1 MSEKLVIWLAILGLI
16 LLSILCICNKSEKI
30 ETDLL
35 GRSLSS
41 IENVDGFDGN
51 VEISGRDITLNGLV
65 DSEDFKLKLEQLIGS
80 ELGVRKVINNITIK
94 SPEVLKEEIRE
105 EVQEALNKVI
115 EFDNI
120 EFQSNTAIILD
131 ESFNLLD
138 ETAVILTENSDLSI
152 EIGGHSDSAGNEDY
166 NIGLSQRRADAVL
179 IALVNRGVERSR
191 LLAVGY
197 GSSQSI
203 ADNDTDEGK
212 QKNRR
217 VEFKIKENM

>member
-1 MSEKLVIWLAILGLI
+1 MSKKLVIWLAIFGLI

-51 VEISGRDITLNGLV
+51 VEISGRDITINGLV
-65 DSEDFKLKLEQLIGS
+65 DSEDIKLKLEQTIGS
-80 ELGVRKVINNITIK
+80 ELGVRKVINNLTIK

-120 EFQSNTAIILD
+120 EFQSNTAIILN

-138 ETAVILTENSDLSI
+138 ESAAILNENSDLSI

-203 ADNDTDEGK
+203 ADNDTKEGK

>member
-1 MSEKLVIWLAILGLI
+1 MSKKLVIWLAILGLI

-30 ETDLL
+30 ENDLL

-51 VEISGRDITLNGLV
+51 VEISGRDITLKGLV
-65 DSEDFKLKLEQLIGS
+65 DSEEIKLKLEQIIGS
-80 ELGVRKVINNITIK
+80 ELGVRKVINNLTIK
-94 SPEVLKEEIRE
+94 SLEVLKGEIRE

-138 ETAVILTENSDLSI
+138 ETAVILNENSDLSI

-197 GSSQSI
+197 GSSQNI
-203 ADNDTDEGK
+203 AENNTDEGK

-217 VEFKIKENM
+217 VEFKIKEDM

>member
-138 ETAVILTENSDLSI
+138 ETAVILTENSDLSV

>member
-1 MSEKLVIWLAILGLI
+1 
-16 LLSILCICNKSEKI
+16 
-30 ETDLL
+30 
-35 GRSLSS
+35 
-41 IENVDGFDGN
+41 
-51 VEISGRDITLNGLV
+51 
-65 DSEDFKLKLEQLIGS
+65 LEQIIGS
-80 ELGVRKVINNITIK
+80 ELGVRKVINNLTIK
-94 SPEVLKEEIRE
+94 SLEVLKGEIRE

-138 ETAVILTENSDLSI
+138 ETAVILNENSDLSI

-197 GSSQSI
+197 GSSQNI
-203 ADNDTDEGK
+203 AENNTDEGK

-217 VEFKIKENM
+217 VEFKIKEDM

>member
-1 MSEKLVIWLAILGLI
+1 MSKKLVIWLAILGLI

-30 ETDLL
+30 ENDLL

-51 VEISGRDITLNGLV
+51 VEISGRDITLKGLV
-65 DSEDFKLKLEQLIGS
+65 DSEEIKLKLEQIIGS
-80 ELGVRKVINNITIK
+80 ELGVRKVINNLTIK
-94 SPEVLKEEIRE
+94 SLEVLKGEIRE

-131 ESFNLLD
+131 ESLNLLD
-138 ETAVILTENSDLSI
+138 ETAVILNENSDLSI

-203 ADNDTDEGK
+203 AENNTDEGK

-217 VEFKIKENM
+217 VEFKIKEDM